1 MTNLFFSTLPNN
13 FERNL
18 KEEIW
23 GCFKY
28 VGIPLDTIMNM
39 PIADRKF
46 FITMHN
52 RDGGNE
58 ASSSDNQDMVDM
70 NDLDKMNMINS
81 VKEWH

>member
-1 MTNLFFSTLPNN
+1 LPNN

-46 FITMHN
+46 FISMHN
-52 RDGGNE
+52 RDSGNE
-58 ASSSDNQDMVDM
+58 TTTSNEKNMEDMSEI
-70 NDLDKMNMINS
+70 DKMDMLNT
-81 VKEWH
+81 VKDWH